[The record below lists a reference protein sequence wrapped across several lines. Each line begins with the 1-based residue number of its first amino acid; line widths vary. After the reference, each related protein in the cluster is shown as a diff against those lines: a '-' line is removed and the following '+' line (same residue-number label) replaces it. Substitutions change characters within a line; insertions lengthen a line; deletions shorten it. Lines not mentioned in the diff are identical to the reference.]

1 MSGSP
6 TDPVSVSVSKL
17 SEPDPSEALLA
28 AEPSLGSLDSS
39 ARPVGPEA
47 SDLNGG

>member
-6 TDPVSVSVSKL
+6 IDPVSVSVSKL
-17 SEPDPSEALLA
+17 LEQDPSEALLA